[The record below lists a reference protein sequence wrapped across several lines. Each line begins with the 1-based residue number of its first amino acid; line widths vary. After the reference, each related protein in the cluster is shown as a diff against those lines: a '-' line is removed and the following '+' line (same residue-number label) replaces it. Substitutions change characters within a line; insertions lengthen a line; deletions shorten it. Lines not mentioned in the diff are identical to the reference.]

1 MSEAIQEIDRPDEV
15 QSWEAAR
22 RIESW
27 AGEIRVNRLRLAAII
42 VFYVRH
48 LVDIYV
54 NPANRTFSGRY
65 HLWVTLIVLAWAA
78 LVLYLH
84 WALSQRRMGEKLKYV
99 AVIWD
104 LAMVTLLG
112 IVARDPRTPLMLLFF
127 VVIASASLR
136 LSLRL
141 VWVATLGAMAGYA
154 IVLAYYAWWLIGW
167 DKYYATPELRI
178 PRSTEFISILAMGAA
193 GLMAG
198 QVVRQMRRVCIGY
211 PVAMGQE
218 QKG

>member
-1 MSEAIQEIDRPDEV
+1 MNMTETIENIERPDEM

-48 LVDIYV
+48 MIDMFV
-54 NPANRTFSGRY
+54 NPQNRQISGRY
-65 HLWVTLIVLAWAA
+65 NLLVTLIVLAWAG

-112 IVARDPRTPLMLLFF
+112 IVARDPRTPLM
-127 VVIASASLR
+127 
-136 LSLRL
+136 
-141 VWVATLGAMAGYA
+141 
-154 IVLAYYAWWLIGW
+154 
-167 DKYYATPELRI
+167 
-178 PRSTEFISILAMGAA
+178 
-193 GLMAG
+193 
-198 QVVRQMRRVCIGY
+198 
-211 PVAMGQE
+211 
-218 QKG
+218 

>member
-1 MSEAIQEIDRPDEV
+1 MPFHLKQMNETMENTERPDEM

-54 NPANRTFSGRY
+54 NPQNRQFSGRY
-65 HLWVTLIVLAWAA
+65 HLFVTLIVLGWAA

-99 AVIWD
+99 AVI
-104 LAMVTLLG
+104 
-112 IVARDPRTPLMLLFF
+112 
-127 VVIASASLR
+127 
-136 LSLRL
+136 
-141 VWVATLGAMAGYA
+141 
-154 IVLAYYAWWLIGW
+154 
-167 DKYYATPELRI
+167 
-178 PRSTEFISILAMGAA
+178 
-193 GLMAG
+193 
-198 QVVRQMRRVCIGY
+198 
-211 PVAMGQE
+211 
-218 QKG
+218 